1 MKPPIVI
8 TVFAACAFAIVPVN
22 FGQDMFATQS
32 AQDDASLALVLQ
44 MNAQLQME
52 ENMRQAR
59 QKEEERIAELQ
70 RQNELLQQQLQTL
83 GGPKSAAERDEPTR
97 KAAAD
102 RFNAQNTFSYQP
114 RLSSY
119 NFATPSP
126 VAIAPATDDPIQNP
140 NSPQSLVADQIT
152 QLQKQIETLQ
162 KQQELE
168 KQQLEQQIQQQAQLA
183 RTVRESE
190 AEVVRLYPDAAIAGS
205 VFANKMI
212 EIADR
217 LEKQQDPLVYEADS
231 PLKIAHMAAK
241 ELGIAPR

>member
-8 TVFAACAFAIVPVN
+8 TVVAACAFAIVPVN
-22 FGQDMFATQS
+22 SGQDMFATQR
-32 AQDDASLALVLQ
+32 AQDDASLATALQ
-44 MNAQLQME
+44 INAQSQME
-52 ENMRQAR
+52 ENMRQTR
-59 QKEEERIAELQ
+59 QKEEELIAELQ
-70 RQNELLQQQLQTL
+70 RQNELLQQQLETL
-83 GGPKSAAERDEPTR
+83 ERPKSAAERDEPTR
-97 KAAAD
+97 KAAVD
-102 RFNAQNTFSYQP
+102 RSNAQNMFSYQQ
-114 RLSSY
+114 RISSY

-126 VAIAPATDDPIQNP
+126 VAVAPATDPIQNP
-140 NSPQSLVADQIT
+140 NSPQPAVADQIT
-152 QLQKQIETLQ
+152 QLQEQIETLQ

-168 KQQLEQQIQQQAQLA
+168 KQQLEQQIERQTQFA

-190 AEVVRLYPDAAIAGS
+190 AELLRLYPDAGITGS

-217 LEKQQDPLVYEADS
+217 LEKQQNPLVYEADS